1 MKIQELCRCL
11 QITEDVAEA
20 NNNAWT
26 VTQVTPRT
34 GMKWDSTGT

>member
-1 MKIQELCRCL
+1 MKMQEMYRCL

-20 NNNAWT
+20 KNNAWT